1 MDTQRRYNVYMEQ
14 GKRFSVRF
22 PPELL
27 EAFKRYAQEDNRSI
41 NSQIIRVLQEYARK
55 RERSKKDA
63 DQEL

>member
-1 MDTQRRYNVYMEQ
+1 MEQ

-55 RERSKKDA
+55 RERSKKDVDA
-63 DQEL
+63 EL